1 MNVVPE
7 TFSSAAGHSDFS
19 PSASASLYIAL
30 IDYDEAL
37 SSLVITILIGHRC
50 RRTEGGQ
57 GEDFTRYSQQ
67 GQTALLSCTH
77 ILFFLSFFFILLFWD
92 TNLTTDFSVH
102 LPLVV
107 IIDPSLTKN
116 PYSCFMQS
124 NRSRPQTAPFKAGEK
139 KHELHTMARLFAI
152 WD

>member
-7 TFSSAAGHSDFS
+7 MFSSAAGHSDFS

-57 GEDFTRYSQQ
+57 GEDFTRYSER
-67 GQTALLSCTH
+67 GQTARHSSTRIHFLF
-77 ILFFLSFFFILLFWD
+77 LFFVWFWKI
-92 TNLTTDFSVH
+92 NLKTDFSV
-102 LPLVV
+102 
-107 IIDPSLTKN
+107 
-116 PYSCFMQS
+116 
-124 NRSRPQTAPFKAGEK
+124 
-139 KHELHTMARLFAI
+139 
-152 WD
+152 